1 MLDSER
7 PGQRPRLDHLS
18 VNSQKFGRLQG
29 IQQVHQLRFSD
40 PQQSRQVTCGTGT
53 YRVQMVQKAN
63 MSITQA

>member
-18 VNSQKFGRLQG
+18 VNSQKFGRLQI

-40 PQQSRQVTCGTGT
+40 PQQSRQVTCGTDT
-53 YRVQMVQKAN
+53 YHVQMVQKAD
-63 MSITQA
+63 MPVAQA